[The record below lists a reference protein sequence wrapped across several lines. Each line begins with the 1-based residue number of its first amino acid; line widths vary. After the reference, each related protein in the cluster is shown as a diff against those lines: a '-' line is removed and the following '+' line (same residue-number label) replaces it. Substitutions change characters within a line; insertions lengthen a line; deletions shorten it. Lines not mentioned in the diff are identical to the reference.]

1 MIRLVS
7 GDTYDLAKDYEEHTS
22 LIEALKRGKPAAVRQ
37 AFAAITEVFH
47 LQDVENLRA
56 SGVQQRTVPGRKLLD
71 VTAP

>member
-1 MIRLVS
+1 
-7 GDTYDLAKDYEEHTS
+7 

-37 AFAAITEVFH
+37 AFAAMTEVFH

-56 SGVQQRTVPGRKLLD
+56 SGVQQRTVRGRKLLD